1 VSPQRWLVVGG
12 RGLLGTEVVRVLHG
26 RDVLVPTRADADITQ
41 PGAFDDLVHGVDV
54 VVNCAAYTKVDDAET
69 DEAAAA
75 AVNADGAGHL
85 ARSCAVA
92 GVPLVHISTDY
103 VFDGTATTPYAVD
116 SPIAPRSA
124 YGRTKA
130 AGEAA
135 VRAALPDASWIVRTA
150 WLYGAAGP
158 SFVRTMLELERKVPE
173 VRVVD
178 DQSGQPTWARDLA
191 QQIVAMVDAG
201 APAGTYHGTAS
212 GETTW
217 FGLAQKVFGLI
228 GADTARVLPVTSA
241 DFVRP
246 APRPAYSVLG
256 HDAWAA
262 AGLAPMR
269 SWDSALVEALPEI
282 LAVLPEPAS

>member
-12 RGLLGTEVVRVLHG
+12 RGLLGTEVARVLDD
-26 RDVLVPTRADADITQ
+26 RDVLAPTRPEADITQ
-41 PGAFDDLVHGVDV
+41 PGAFDALMRGVDV
-54 VVNCAAYTKVDDAET
+54 VVNCAAYTKVDDAEA
-69 DEAAAA
+69 EEYAAA

-85 ARSCAVA
+85 ARSCALA
-92 GVPLVHISTDY
+92 GVPLVHLSTDY
-103 VFDGTATTPYAVD
+103 VFDGTATAPYAED

-135 VRAALPDASWIVRTA
+135 VRAALPDTSWIVRTA

-158 SFVRTMLELERKVPE
+158 SFVRTMLELERTVPE

-178 DQSGQPTWARDLA
+178 DQCGQPTWARDLA
-191 QQIVAMVDAG
+191 QQVVAMVDAG

-217 FGLAQKVFGLI
+217 FGLAQRVFGLV
-228 GADTARVLPVTSA
+228 GADIARVLPVTSA
-241 DFVRP
+241 EFVRP
-246 APRPAYSVLG
+246 APRPAYSVLA

>member
-12 RGLLGTEVVRVLHG
+12 RGLLGTEVVRVLDD
-26 RDVLVPTRADADITQ
+26 RDVLAPTRPEADITQ
-41 PGAFDDLVHGVDV
+41 PGAFDALMRGVDV
-54 VVNCAAYTKVDDAET
+54 VVNCAAYTKVDDAEA
-69 DEAAAA
+69 EEYAAA

-85 ARSCAVA
+85 ARSCALA
-92 GVPLVHISTDY
+92 GVPLVHLSTDY
-103 VFDGTATTPYAVD
+103 VFDGTATAPYAED

-135 VRAALPDASWIVRTA
+135 VRAALPDTSWIVRTA

-158 SFVRTMLELERKVPE
+158 SFVRTMLELERTVPE

-178 DQSGQPTWARDLA
+178 DQCGQPTWARDLA
-191 QQIVAMVDAG
+191 QQVVAMVDAG

-217 FGLAQKVFGLI
+217 FGLAQRVFGLV
-228 GADTARVLPVTSA
+228 GADIARVLPVTSA
-241 DFVRP
+241 EFVRP
-246 APRPAYSVLG
+246 APRPAYSVLA

>member
-1 VSPQRWLVVGG
+1 VTPQRWLVVGG
-12 RGLLGTEVVRVLHG
+12 RGLLGTEVVRVLDG
-26 RDVLVPTRADADITQ
+26 REVLVPARADADITK
-41 PGAFDDLVHGVDV
+41 PGAFDALVRGVDV

-69 DEAAAA
+69 DEAAAS

-85 ARSCAVA
+85 ARSCALA

-103 VFDGTATTPYAVD
+103 VFDGTATTPYAEGA
-116 SPIAPRSA
+116 PIAPRSA

-135 VRAALPDASWIVRTA
+135 VRAVLPDSSWIVRTA

-178 DQSGQPTWARDLA
+178 DQRGQPTWARDLA
-191 QQIVAMVDAG
+191 QQVVEMVDAG
-201 APAGTYHGTAS
+201 ASPGNYHGTAS

-217 FGLAQKVFGLI
+217 FGLAQKVFGLV
-228 GADTARVLPVTSA
+228 GADVARVVPVSSA
-241 DFVRP
+241 EFVRP

-256 HDAWAA
+256 HDSWAA
-262 AGLAPMR
+262 AGLTPMR
-269 SWDSALVEALPEI
+269 AWDAALEQALPEI
-282 LAVLPEPAS
+282 VAVLPGSAT

>member
-1 VSPQRWLVVGG
+1 MTRARWLVVGAG
-12 RGLLGTEVVRVLHG
+12 GLLGTEVVRALAGRAVLA
-26 RDVLVPTRADADITQ
+26 PARADADIAR
-41 PGAFDDLVHGVDV
+41 PGAFDDLVRAVDV

-75 AVNADGAGHL
+75 AVNATGAGHL
-85 ARSCAVA
+85 ARSCAAA
-92 GVPLVHISTDY
+92 GVPLVHVSTDY
-103 VFDGTATTPYAVD
+103 VFAGDATAPYAEGAPV
-116 SPIAPRSA
+116 APRSA

-130 AGEAA
+130 EGEAL
-135 VRAALPDASWIVRTA
+135 VRAALPHSSWIVRTA

-158 SFVRTMLELERKVPE
+158 SFVRTMLELERRAPE

-178 DQSGQPTWARDLA
+178 DQRGQPTWSRDLA
-191 QQIVAMVDAG
+191 ERIVALVDAD

-217 FGLAQKVFGLI
+217 FGLAQRVFALA
-228 GADTARVLPVTSA
+228 GADPARVVPVTSA
-241 DFVRP
+241 EFVRP

-256 HDAWAA
+256 HDAWST

-269 SWDSALVEALPEI
+269 AWDDALAEALPEI
-282 LAVLPEPAS
+282 VATLPPRA

>member
-1 VSPQRWLVVGG
+1 MTPQRWLVVGG
-12 RGLLGTEVVRVLHG
+12 RGLLGTEVVRVLGG
-26 RDVLVPTRADADITQ
+26 REVRVPTHADADITR
-41 PGAFDDLVHGVDV
+41 PGAFDVLVRGVDV
-54 VVNCAAYTKVDDAET
+54 VVNCAAYTRVDDAET

-75 AVNADGAGHL
+75 AVNVDGAGHL
-85 ARSCAVA
+85 ARSCSLA
-92 GVPLVHISTDY
+92 GVPLVHVSTDY
-103 VFDGTATTPYAVD
+103 VFDGTATTPYDEDAA
-116 SPIAPRSA
+116 IAPRSA

-135 VRAALPDASWIVRTA
+135 VRAAAPDSSWIVRTA

-158 SFVRTMLELERKVPE
+158 SFVRTMLELERRVPE

-178 DQSGQPTWARDLA
+178 DQRGQPTWAGDLA

-217 FGLAQKVFGLI
+217 FGLAQRLFGLV

-241 DFVRP
+241 EFVRP

-256 HDAWAA
+256 HHAWVA

-269 SWDSALVEALPEI
+269 SWESALEQALPEI
-282 LAVLPEPAS
+282 LALLPGAAS